1 MTEDQQQQ
9 LVRETSRGGKANTLL
24 RSEIYMEA
32 MQKVEDGITQAW
44 KDSPIRDAEGQQYLR
59 LMMKVLKDLQ
69 AHIKDVA
76 ETGKM
81 AEVQLEHERSL
92 ADRARA
98 AVTAFRR
105 A

>member
-1 MTEDQQQQ
+1 MTDDQEQQ
-9 LVRETSRGGKANTLL
+9 LIRETNRGAKAAQLL
-24 RSEIYMEA
+24 RSEIYVESMR
-32 MQKVEDGITQAW
+32 KVEDGITQAW

-76 ETGKM
+76 ETGRM
-81 AEVQLEHERSL
+81 ADVQLTQERSL
-92 ADRARA
+92 ADRARS
-98 AVTAFRR
+98 AVKAFKR